1 MSGSQIVFYLLAS
14 ITLLG
19 AVGVITRKNAV
30 HSALLLIATLMGV
43 AGIYVIL
50 EAEFLAA
57 VQVLVYAGGVMVLF
71 LFVIMLVDLEQ
82 RGRQQAPRRRISKT
96 AVAAG
101 AVLTIVLMLVLL
113 STFMEQTVGPSAAG
127 SEVLRSQGGN
137 LG

>member
-43 AGIYVIL
+43 AGIYVVL

-57 VQVLVYAGGVMVLF
+57 VQVLVYAGGIMVLF
-71 LFVIMLVDLEQ
+71 LFVIMLVDLEE
-82 RGRQQAPRRRISKT
+82 RGRP
-96 AVAAG
+96 AG
-101 AVLTIVLMLVLL
+101 AKVPRFRAKAFGASLLLCGLLVTLLLAAFLTTPYPA
-113 STFMEQTVGPSAAG
+113 SS
-127 SEVLRSQGGN
+127 GN
-137 LG
+137 GEAL

>member
-1 MSGSQIVFYLLAS
+1 MSGSQAIFYLLAS
-14 ITLLG
+14 FTVLA
-19 AVGVITRKNAV
+19 AVGMITRKNAV

-43 AGIYVIL
+43 AGIYVVL

-82 RGRQQAPRRRISKT
+82 RGRKEAPRRRISKP

-101 AVLTIVLMLVLL
+101 VVMTLILMVVLL
-113 STFMEQTVGPSAAG
+113 STFMEQTVGPSASGA
-127 SEVLRSQGGN
+127 EVLRDQGGN
-137 LG
+137 L